1 MIEMNSSRQEL
12 LSSLKALEGARKKL
26 KDLLGI
32 DYQIGVKDQLEL
44 ERIPIELEKAV
55 SLALIHNRQL
65 LALKKEIEKQ

>member
-44 ERIPIELEKAV
+44 ERIPIEFEKAV